1 VTDTF
6 ESLIPKYLNFIKGVV
21 DSDDLPINVS
31 REMLQE
37 HKILKI
43 IGKKI
48 VRKTINM
55 KRINQ
60 TIAALVAFAS
70 LSPILANPQ
79 TDLQIEAL
87 DAVNEKLDGEKFTT
101 REEASDFA
109 ADVFS
114 SVQSE
119 LDISEET
126 FQDLNITV
134 TLDALLPESSG
145 SEKMLTVG
153 GAILLAQGIQFFL

>member
-1 VTDTF
+1 
-6 ESLIPKYLNFIKGVV
+6 
-21 DSDDLPINVS
+21 
-31 REMLQE
+31 
-37 HKILKI
+37 
-43 IGKKI
+43 
-48 VRKTINM
+48 M